1 MRSSEWDAASLKAS
15 VWQAR
20 LGALADWASRGSN
33 GYCLAILA
41 VGVALLARIGLEALG
56 KFYYL
61 PLIPAV
67 MLPALLASRRATAL
81 AIVLSILANV
91 LLVPRQSV
99 IDAAVNAVLFALV
112 GVSIG
117 EIARAGRSARDR
129 SARLKS
135 HLIQK
140 DATLQAMMTAAAVV
154 TLDAKSNVISMSEPA
169 ARLFQTTSGDAAGR
183 PFHEFVAYFDPPEA
197 GAVAAESSVAEQYWL
212 GRRKDG
218 EIFPLGIQIAYLTSP
233 QQSPEVI
240 LTLTD
245 LGLWHRAE
253 LRNQA
258 LNDQLSQVWRMNSLG
273 EMAAIL
279 AHELN
284 QPLTAAAGYLQ
295 ASQADLGRVGLMA
308 DSASRTIDLAKAQI
322 LRAGGIIRRARD
334 LLAVDGSSLEPQSLA
349 SILDDLDPILQMLGP
364 PAGVTIQ
371 VDLQQAEGAVL
382 ADRIQLQQAIVN
394 LVRNAVEAVEG
405 QERRDVLVRGRPVSG
420 ARYRLAVEDSG
431 PGVPADQRDR
441 LFQPMTTTKANGM
454 GLGLSVT
461 RTIVERHGGRLAI
474 DSSDL
479 GGAAFTFEIER
490 FPAGEEA

>member
-1 MRSSEWDAASLKAS
+1 MLSSERDAGSLKAS
-15 VWQAR
+15 VWQTR

-33 GYCLAILA
+33 GYSLA
-41 VGVALLARIGLEALG
+41 VFAVGAALLARLGLEALG

-91 LLVPRQSV
+91 LLVPRESV

-112 GVSIG
+112 GASIG

-154 TLDAKSNVISMSEPA
+154 RLDARSNVISMSGPA
-169 ARLFQTTSGDAAGR
+169 ARLFQTTSDDAAGR
-183 PFHEFVAYFDPPEA
+183 PFDEFVAYFDPPEPQA
-197 GAVAAESSVAEQYWL
+197 TTSETATAEQYWL

-218 EIFPLGIQIAYLTSP
+218 EIFPLGIQIAYLP
-233 QQSPEVI
+233 QQPPEVI

-258 LNDQLSQVWRMNSLG
+258 LSDQLSQVWRMNSLG

-308 DSASRTIDLAKAQI
+308 DSASRTIDLAKGQI

-371 VDLQQAEGAVL
+371 IDLEQAEDAVL
-382 ADRIQLQQAIVN
+382 ADRIQIQQAIVN

-405 QERRDVLVRGRPVSG
+405 QERRDVLVRGRPVSDT
-420 ARYRLAVEDSG
+420 RYRLSIEDSG
-431 PGVPADQRDR
+431 PGVPRDQRDR

-474 DSSDL
+474 DGSDL
-479 GGAAFTFEIER
+479 GGAAFAFDIER
-490 FPAGEEA
+490 FPAGGQA